1 MKKLILALLIVLL
14 MPLLALAQDFD
25 KNAINL
31 IGNNS
36 ALNMTSDILA
46 PYAGTTT
53 PLTTA
58 GTVEVVSTSAQD
70 GVGGTGCVTLT
81 MSGVSSTGAALSETI
96 TMDGATAVV
105 SINSYQR
112 VDKLVGL
119 TFGDTVEA
127 AAGTI
132 TAYLGSDVY
141 CTIAAGNTESFDN
154 FGTLPATAGVVNIV
168 SSSTSDTSAGV
179 GMRTMLLEGLDADWA
194 AVSET
199 ITMNGT
205 TAAVSVNS
213 YIRINKITGK
223 TFGTTGTTVG
233 NIKVYSGYKM
243 YSGILAGQTESQN
256 AIYSVPAGK
265 FAVLK
270 SWSFSALTQPTLFQL
285 KIRPFGGVYS
295 IIDRA
300 NITLGAHD
308 KTLDYFVVAPPKS
321 DIAIFANSTTATS
334 IASGSFQLQL
344 KQ

>member
-1 MKKLILALLIVLL
+1 MKKLILALSIVLL
-14 MPLLALAQDFD
+14 MPLLAFAQDFD

-36 ALNMTSDILA
+36 ALNMTSYILA

-53 PLTTA
+53 ALDTA
-58 GTVEVVSTSAQD
+58 STVEVTSTSAQD
-70 GVGGTGCVTLT
+70 GVGGTGCITLT
-81 MSGVSSTGAALSETI
+81 MTGVSSTGAALSETI
-96 TMDGATAVV
+96 TMDGETAVV
-105 SINSYQR
+105 SVNTYQR
-112 VDKLVGL
+112 VDKLIGL
-119 TFGDTVEA
+119 TFGDTDAICV
-127 AAGTI
+127 GTI
-132 TAYLGSDVY
+132 TASLSGTTFA
-141 CTIAAGNTESFDN
+141 TIAAGDTESYDN
-154 FGTLPATAGVVNIV
+154 YITLPASAATVNIV
-168 SSSTSDTSAGV
+168 SDSTSDTSAGV
-179 GMRTMLLEGLDADWA
+179 GARTLLLEGLDTSWA

-213 YIRINKITGK
+213 YIRINKITAK

-233 NIKVYSGYKM
+233 NIKVYSGYKI
-243 YSGILAGQTESQN
+243 YSRILAGQTESQN

-270 SWSFSALTQPTLFQL
+270 SWSFSALTQPTIFQL
-285 KIRPFGGVYS
+285 KIRPFGGTYT

-300 NITLGAHD
+300 NITLNAHD
-308 KTLDYFVVAPPKS
+308 KTLDYFVVALPKS
-321 DIAIFANSTTATS
+321 DIAIFANSTAATS